1 MSPSLPPSLPRYW
14 HARYRPRRGWKRRQ
28 QAAKRAKAYAAYSGF
43 GLFGGGGKEGG
54 AKEEGMEAEVEEEG
68 GGVIVDMDNLP
79 LEQRRRKGKEGG
91 REGEDEDEDEDALME
106 AAEEVGGREGVS
118 NPGSRR
124 EAHRVAEL
132 DARLKDHTERI
143 GAIEAHLLLRPENI
157 RTWSVGESVRWALV
171 AVALAE
177 EAVEEVG
184 RPVRKTE
191 ERLWRGEREMMKEQ
205 EEEEGRKEGSEG
217 GGGEGLWNVVRKR
230 VGVAVGEVG
239 RRLSHGGRRQEGEEQ
254 LVVQQKEESEASS
267 SSSSRDRSKKI
278 EMVSNPLPPSP
289 PPPPFSSSPSAPP
302 SPITWSTLGPRAQG
316 TLQHSLALRTRV
328 AHHLEAHDLDRP
340 KMNEWFAL
348 SLRAAAYI
356 FFLRSLAEIWSRRE
370 SIHETAT
377 LTKKNTEE
385 FLVYRFVEP
394 GKAIL
399 DDLIL
404 NKRQRLTDVG
414 AIADAQASL
423 RRMLSDFIEDTY
435 PKMSKEARKKAL
447 EAMDIGLVSEQ
458 YDKEIRHAVRNV
470 FSGKIVRML
479 LIQMQ
484 YVKKELLVAME
495 AIDDLFNAN
504 KVNLQLF
511 AVIPA
516 LFLTY
521 FFYRAALYLLGAL
534 ASRRISNLS
543 GVHAALRR
551 TLRDLERLL
560 ILAPRLPPSLLAL
573 PSLSPSLGGMGPKAA
588 VLDERRLGEVV
599 LLVAEFQNIL
609 RVNAPRLETSVRRA
623 LEEDMSDVLGGP
635 GRQTVEQQLTSLSR
649 IRRGYAFLQ
658 SRTSGGGS
666 ALFELLT

>member
-1 MSPSLPPSLPRYW
+1 
-14 HARYRPRRGWKRRQ
+14 
-28 QAAKRAKAYAAYSGF
+28 
-43 GLFGGGGKEGG
+43 
-54 AKEEGMEAEVEEEG
+54 MEAEVEEEG

-289 PPPPFSSSPSAPP
+289 PPPSLLLLSLCPP
-302 SPITWSTLGPRAQG
+302 LPHHLVHPRPPGSRHPPTLPRPPHPRCPPPRGPRPRPAQNE
-316 TLQHSLALRTRV
+316 RV
-328 AHHLEAHDLDRP
+328 VRP
-340 KMNEWFAL
+340 
-348 SLRAAAYI
+348 
-356 FFLRSLAEIWSRRE
+356 
-370 SIHETAT
+370 
-377 LTKKNTEE
+377 
-385 FLVYRFVEP
+385 
-394 GKAIL
+394 
-399 DDLIL
+399 
-404 NKRQRLTDVG
+404 
-414 AIADAQASL
+414 
-423 RRMLSDFIEDTY
+423 
-435 PKMSKEARKKAL
+435 
-447 EAMDIGLVSEQ
+447 
-458 YDKEIRHAVRNV
+458 
-470 FSGKIVRML
+470 
-479 LIQMQ
+479 
-484 YVKKELLVAME
+484 
-495 AIDDLFNAN
+495 
-504 KVNLQLF
+504 
-511 AVIPA
+511 
-516 LFLTY
+516 
-521 FFYRAALYLLGAL
+521 
-534 ASRRISNLS
+534 
-543 GVHAALRR
+543 
-551 TLRDLERLL
+551 
-560 ILAPRLPPSLLAL
+560 LPPSRRLHLL
-573 PSLSPSLGGMGPKAA
+573 PS
-588 VLDERRLGEVV
+588 V
-599 LLVAEFQNIL
+599 
-609 RVNAPRLETSVRRA
+609 PR
-623 LEEDMSDVLGGP
+623 
-635 GRQTVEQQLTSLSR
+635 
-649 IRRGYAFLQ
+649 
-658 SRTSGGGS
+658 
-666 ALFELLT
+666 

>member
-1 MSPSLPPSLPRYW
+1 ASKLVTPPPPS
-14 HARYRPRRGWKRRQ
+14 
-28 QAAKRAKAYAAYSGF
+28 
-43 GLFGGGGKEGG
+43 
-54 AKEEGMEAEVEEEG
+54 
-68 GGVIVDMDNLP
+68 
-79 LEQRRRKGKEGG
+79 
-91 REGEDEDEDEDALME
+91 
-106 AAEEVGGREGVS
+106 
-118 NPGSRR
+118 
-124 EAHRVAEL
+124 
-132 DARLKDHTERI
+132 
-143 GAIEAHLLLRPENI
+143 
-157 RTWSVGESVRWALV
+157 
-171 AVALAE
+171 
-177 EAVEEVG
+177 
-184 RPVRKTE
+184 
-191 ERLWRGEREMMKEQ
+191 
-205 EEEEGRKEGSEG
+205 
-217 GGGEGLWNVVRKR
+217 
-230 VGVAVGEVG
+230 
-239 RRLSHGGRRQEGEEQ
+239 
-254 LVVQQKEESEASS
+254 
-267 SSSSRDRSKKI
+267 
-278 EMVSNPLPPSP
+278 

>member
-1 MSPSLPPSLPRYW
+1 
-14 HARYRPRRGWKRRQ
+14 
-28 QAAKRAKAYAAYSGF
+28 
-43 GLFGGGGKEGG
+43 
-54 AKEEGMEAEVEEEG
+54 
-68 GGVIVDMDNLP
+68 
-79 LEQRRRKGKEGG
+79 
-91 REGEDEDEDEDALME
+91 
-106 AAEEVGGREGVS
+106 
-118 NPGSRR
+118 
-124 EAHRVAEL
+124 
-132 DARLKDHTERI
+132 
-143 GAIEAHLLLRPENI
+143 
-157 RTWSVGESVRWALV
+157 
-171 AVALAE
+171 
-177 EAVEEVG
+177 
-184 RPVRKTE
+184 
-191 ERLWRGEREMMKEQ
+191 
-205 EEEEGRKEGSEG
+205 
-217 GGGEGLWNVVRKR
+217 
-230 VGVAVGEVG
+230 
-239 RRLSHGGRRQEGEEQ
+239 
-254 LVVQQKEESEASS
+254 
-267 SSSSRDRSKKI
+267 
-278 EMVSNPLPPSP
+278 
-289 PPPPFSSSPSAPP
+289 
-302 SPITWSTLGPRAQG
+302 
-316 TLQHSLALRTRV
+316 
-328 AHHLEAHDLDRP
+328 
-340 KMNEWFAL
+340 MNEWFAL

-484 YVKKELLVAME
+484 YVKKEVRATPPSLSLFLSPLLFPLFPSPYHPPTFPHHHSHLPSSLPLPLPPSLPPSLSPSLPQLLVAME